1 MIVQAQRRSRQAMK
15 NAVIAATLAAAL
27 SACASMT
34 DSGRD
39 IQEHTHQVAP
49 AADLH
54 SLQVENIAGSV
65 TITGRPGTTAV
76 IDAIKYAGHQDAIDN
91 TQVVIDRGG
100 GSIDAHTHS
109 VKRGWFGSPLA
120 SVDYT
125 IAVPPQTSVHVSNVS
140 GPITLSGMTG
150 DVEIQEVSGNVRA
163 SLGRIGAGRSVHVNT
178 VSGATTLS
186 IAKNSDVTID
196 VKNVSGGVRGFF
208 AMTSDKGFLGQSV
221 RGHIGNG
228 AATLDVNSVSGQVTI
243 DPQ

>member
-1 MIVQAQRRSRQAMK
+1 MK
-15 NAVIAATLAAAL
+15 NAVIAAMLAVSL
-27 SACASMT
+27 SACAST
-34 DSGRD
+34 LADSGRD

-49 AADLH
+49 AAELH
-54 SLQVENIAGSV
+54 SLQVENVAGSISV
-65 TITGRPGTTAV
+65 TGRPGTTAV

-100 GSIDAHTHS
+100 GAIDAHTHY

-125 IAVPPQTSVHVSNVS
+125 IAVPPQISVHVSNVS
-140 GPITLSGMTG
+140 GPITIAGLTG
-150 DVEIQEVSGNVRA
+150 DVEIQQVSGNVRA

-178 VSGATTLS
+178 VSGTTTLLV
-186 IAKNSDVTID
+186 ARNSDVTID

-208 AMTSDKGFLGQSV
+208 AMTSDKGFVGQSV

-228 AATLDVNSVSGQVTI
+228 AATLDVNSVSGEVTI